1 MQSERKHKY
10 SQNTLGAAE
19 NQAGG
24 NMICGKQQVDKS
36 YLESLLKK
44 FHDHFNLIFIFNL
57 NHTAILL

>member
-1 MQSERKHKY
+1 MCGQKRHQGRPKMQSERKHKY

-44 FHDHFNLIFIFNL
+44 FTSNVS
-57 NHTAILL
+57 